1 MYKLYSYLR
10 RTRSAI
16 VGLISIN
23 LISLYVFYPLVWQG
37 PRADHLIYLYKTN
50 NIKYNIIELLK
61 LVDFNKLTMLN
72 DTDMFRPFL
81 YLFLGLE
88 RFMFT
93 DNYIYWNIAHLLLL
107 LTLLNLIFI
116 FFGLLGMQY
125 FSACVFS
132 LGSIMQSLSLDFI
145 LWHHLTAYV
154 LFWNIFLII
163 LILNLLI
170 IKKKINNNWFIYI
183 FILSFISFFVIELG
197 ILAVIMSIGNVYYS
211 NRKEIKRYALLSM
224 FTVFIWIYLNYKVFS
239 VDKKSKSTSLD
250 LSDIFFNFDLFILSL
265 KYFLLT
271 SLYFVIH
278 TFAKIFTP
286 NNFVVVY
293 DDRVQVFFKNSEN
306 IISRLESFLNHSYS
320 EIIVLFLLL
329 ILFLYVLR
337 LFRSKN
343 SLLILLYL
351 ITFLYIFVV
360 CYLRISPSLVYNN
373 SNVFEGLVFA
383 DYLLSLNSYYSFPL
397 IMLGTIIIGVI
408 YNDFEGKK
416 IKFIFLSFLMLNF
429 AVSTYFL
436 QSAVRDNY
444 KNFASERYN
453 FSTSLG
459 NFLKE
464 NDVQVRVE
472 NCQANFKLE
481 WFEDY
486 SAPMKIR
493 NLAEILEPNGV
504 NQKSE
509 TILTCDGNGVVRI
522 KSAPEGI

>member
-1 MYKLYSYLR
+1 MMYKLYSYLR

-170 IKKKINNNWFIYI
+170 IKKKI
-183 FILSFISFFVIELG
+183 
-197 ILAVIMSIGNVYYS
+197 
-211 NRKEIKRYALLSM
+211 
-224 FTVFIWIYLNYKVFS
+224 
-239 VDKKSKSTSLD
+239 
-250 LSDIFFNFDLFILSL
+250 
-265 KYFLLT
+265 
-271 SLYFVIH
+271 
-278 TFAKIFTP
+278 
-286 NNFVVVY
+286 
-293 DDRVQVFFKNSEN
+293 
-306 IISRLESFLNHSYS
+306 
-320 EIIVLFLLL
+320 
-329 ILFLYVLR
+329 
-337 LFRSKN
+337 
-343 SLLILLYL
+343 
-351 ITFLYIFVV
+351 
-360 CYLRISPSLVYNN
+360 
-373 SNVFEGLVFA
+373 
-383 DYLLSLNSYYSFPL
+383 
-397 IMLGTIIIGVI
+397 
-408 YNDFEGKK
+408 
-416 IKFIFLSFLMLNF
+416 
-429 AVSTYFL
+429 
-436 QSAVRDNY
+436 
-444 KNFASERYN
+444 
-453 FSTSLG
+453 
-459 NFLKE
+459 
-464 NDVQVRVE
+464 
-472 NCQANFKLE
+472 
-481 WFEDY
+481 
-486 SAPMKIR
+486 
-493 NLAEILEPNGV
+493 
-504 NQKSE
+504 
-509 TILTCDGNGVVRI
+509 
-522 KSAPEGI
+522 